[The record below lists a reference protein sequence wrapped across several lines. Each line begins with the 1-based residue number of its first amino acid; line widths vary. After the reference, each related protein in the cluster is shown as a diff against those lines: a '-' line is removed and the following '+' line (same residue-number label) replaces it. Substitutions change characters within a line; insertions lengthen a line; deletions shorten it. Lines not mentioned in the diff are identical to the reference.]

1 MYSPEVFLF
10 IPSYSFEDDGGFVKV
25 YILLKDIGAL
35 ADERYPFSKSQLISK
50 FTGKMTTLL
59 TFENFRVI
67 CDFMWFWRSRRF
79 CCNCAL

>member
-67 CDFMWFWRSRRF
+67 CDFMWFWQ
-79 CCNCAL
+79 